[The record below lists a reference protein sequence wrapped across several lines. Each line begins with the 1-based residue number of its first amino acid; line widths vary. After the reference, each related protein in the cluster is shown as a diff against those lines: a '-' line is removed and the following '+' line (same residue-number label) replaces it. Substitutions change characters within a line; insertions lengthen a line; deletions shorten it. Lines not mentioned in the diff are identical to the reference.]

1 MSKVS
6 VFKKKGGIIR
16 VQNYVADF
24 GDIDALQNVGRQKS
38 RVINRGALITKVVQ
52 GELQSFD
59 PDSDL
64 VLLDSVLPDAIA
76 VSLSW
81 NVGDALLPAEEVFL
95 WADSITALRYDIADV
110 LTGVNATEAV
120 LEDQI
125 AEFDNM

>member
-81 NVGDALLPAEEVFL
+81 NLGDALLPAEEVFL